1 MNKNELLKKML
12 NKQRPNINPL
22 MKLDFKDIQRILNN
36 IDTDIFDENICCIW
50 NGYITKSYKLNYIN
64 FFLKKKK
71 IALNRLLYINFI
83 GELDDSSY
91 LKYKCKNKGICC
103 NINHFIKS
111 YNNYSLNENKNNT
124 NNNDKLNDNDNMF
137 IIKFD

>member
-12 NKQRPNINPL
+12 NKQRLNINSD

-36 IDTDIFDENICCIW
+36 INTDIFDNKICCLW
-50 NGYITKSYKLNYIN
+50 NGYITKSYNLNYIN
-64 FFLKKKK
+64 FFFKKRK

-83 GELDDSSY
+83 GELDDDSY
-91 LKYKCKNKGICC
+91 LKYICKNKGICC

-111 YNNYSLNENKNNT
+111 
-124 NNNDKLNDNDNMF
+124 NNNDIIINNNIHNNNNNIDNNIF
-137 IIKFD
+137 IVNFD

>member
-1 MNKNELLKKML
+1 MNKNDLLKKML
-12 NKQRPNINPL
+12 NNQRTNIDPL
-22 MKLDFKDIQRILNN
+22 IKLDFKDFQRILNN
-36 IDTDIFDENICCIW
+36 INTDIFDIENCCIW
-50 NGYITKSYKLNYIN
+50 NGYITKSYNLNYIN

-83 GELDDSSY
+83 GDLDDKSY
-91 LKYKCKNKGICC
+91 LKYICRNKGICC

-111 YNNYSLNENKNNT
+111 YNNDNHNNKIIINNINYNNKNN
-124 NNNDKLNDNDNMF
+124 DNIF